1 MPYAQ
6 LQALGLT
13 HLLGYTSPPITVCLQ
28 GLSLGPPMHIP
39 GWSGTRF
46 CLLSPGSGGPR
57 CPFWFSQKLQGSNH
71 LPFLLLSS
79 IISFTGFFSGAIKT
93 CMRPSHLRSP
103 STLWPH
109 FPISLLLFLQTFPK
123 ASCVLSVS
131 LTSHF
136 FLCSFQSGFCLRH
149 SQTHPSLRSQVTA
162 TFPAALTHI
171 DLFVGEAPS
180 SLSF

>member
-13 HLLGYTSPPITVCLQ
+13 YLLGYTSPPITACLQ

-79 IISFTGFFSGAIKT
+79 IISFTGFFLVPLKHAQGPPILDLPLPYGPIFPFLSSFSKLFQK
-93 CMRPSHLRSP
+93 HLVCSLSP
-103 STLWPH
+103 SPPTSSSAPS
-109 FPISLLLFLQTFPK
+109 SL
-123 ASCVLSVS
+123 ASAFVIP
-131 LTSHF
+131 
-136 FLCSFQSGFCLRH
+136 
-149 SQTHPSLRSQVTA
+149 QTHPSLRSQVTA

-171 DLFVGEAPS
+171 DLFVGEAMS